1 MIASA
6 LYMQSKIE
14 GIVRYFFLLALLAAS
29 ARAGE
34 AGQYEGSQWALLN
47 ASKARE
53 TAATITPAK
62 YPDCDEATV
71 DKKMVRVYRADGTGE
86 AQDEWF
92 TKVLT
97 EKGKRNNRTVALSY
111 MLPYSTAEVVRLE
124 VLKPDGATV
133 PVDVAANSKEMV
145 DDSQMGMNIYD
156 PNSRVLRV
164 NIPAVEIGDVVHV
177 VTRQTTHR
185 SIIAGEFAEYN
196 VFEGQGFIRHL
207 SYELYAPNE
216 KPLRRVMLR
225 DEIPG
230 TVKYSK
236 SSAPGTTI
244 HLWEVQNVPRMF
256 EEPGMPAYENVLQ
269 RLLVSTSPDWQSIS
283 KWYWELSKPHLDATT
298 TDMKKTVAEL
308 TAGAGSDLE
317 KLKALFYY
325 VSKKVRYMGL
335 TPEKDRPGFE
345 PHDVSLTFEKK
356 YGVCRDKA
364 ALLVAMLRAAGLN
377 AFPVLIN
384 VGSKMDQDVANP
396 FFNHAIVSAELT
408 KGNYVL
414 MDPTDENTRDLFP
427 AYEGNQT
434 YLVCRPEGENLKLS
448 PVEPAD
454 KNMMRVQTSA
464 TLTTAGNIEAAA
476 DISFD
481 GINDNSYR
489 QSFVRMKPDDLH
501 RFFERNLKRSMPG
514 ARLKALKLTPENMLD
529 VSQPVRAHV
538 EFSVEGALAAGNGK
552 AVVSLPW
559 IGKGMGLV
567 NFVLGNAGLE
577 KRKYPLQTF
586 VACGLAEELSIKL
599 GPGFGKAES
608 LPSCSPIEDP
618 GISYHESFG
627 VKENALSCSRELKL
641 TTVEFS
647 PEQYL
652 KLRRTMES
660 LEYDE
665 RKAPVLGLT
674 TTPGSEPEPT
684 SSFSDA
690 EVESH
695 AEILESHKQL
705 DIQDAHSAVLKVKYA
720 KKILTYNGKV
730 REAELK
736 IEYNP
741 ACQEAKLVRG
751 VVISKTG
758 QRQEI
763 SKDEI
768 NIMDAGWNASARR
781 YTGGKILVA
790 NLPGVDIGS
799 TIEVEF
805 EISTKGRAFLAGF
818 ESFQLPDALDKKTF
832 DLTAPDGV
840 KVQTV
845 LTGPAGAVTVRQP
858 PGSGARWEWHAEK
871 VKALP
876 AETQLPPDW
885 LYNPGVAF
893 FIGDAG
899 DYYSSLDRIMIERAG
914 KSARAGELAR
924 TLTRSAKTQ
933 LEAVRSIR
941 DFIAKSIR
949 TAGPS
954 FSELPLSELSAA
966 DTTLGDGYGHSAD
979 RAILYYAMLS
989 AAGLKPEFVLASSLP
1004 PMAAI
1009 TNFAAT
1015 LPLAHSFSAPLV
1027 RVSVEGQI
1035 YYLNDSDQYA
1045 HLGSTFYDGKLG
1057 LVLATRATEVIKAAK
1072 DCADKRETEYVLSVS
1087 DQGNT
1092 RVKIARHYYGTEF
1105 NGKNR
1110 FFSELPPE
1118 ERRRYFQEL
1127 VTSVSQGARP
1137 VGDLITRFDC
1147 YPGVEEFTVDIDKYG
1162 VVDGKYLYF
1171 ELPFTPSLFPPGPE
1185 ERKLPLYVAREGERV
1200 VRTEIDLPPAFPK
1213 LAIAPVAAD
1222 LRAPEESGSARIS
1235 SRQDGRKF
1243 VMEHRYETSPAI
1255 VQPKDYPKMLKL
1267 EASLEKKSSKLFLLQ
1282 SN

>member
-1 MIASA
+1 
-6 LYMQSKIE
+6 MQSKIK
-14 GIVRYFFLLALLAAS
+14 GIIRNLLLLSLLVATVH
-29 ARAGE
+29 AGE
-34 AGQYEGSQWALLN
+34 AGRYEGSRWDLLN
-47 ASKARE
+47 TSNAVQA
-53 TAATITPAK
+53 AATITLAK

-97 EKGKRNNRTVALSY
+97 EKGKRNNRTVSLNY
-111 MLPYSTAEVVRLE
+111 MLPYFTVEVTRLE
-124 VLKPDGATV
+124 VLKPDGDVV
-133 PVDVAANSKEMV
+133 PVDVAANSKEAV

-164 NIPAVEIGDVVHV
+164 NIPAIEVGDVVHV

-185 SIIAGEFAEYN
+185 SIIPGEFAEYN

-207 SYELYAPNE
+207 SYELYAPDE
-216 KPLRRVMLR
+216 KPLKRVMLR

-230 TVKYSK
+230 TVNYSK
-236 SSAPGTTI
+236 STAPGTTI
-244 HLWEVQNVPRMF
+244 HDWEVRDVPRMF

-298 TDMKKTVAEL
+298 TDMKKTVEEL
-308 TAGAGSDLE
+308 TAGAGNDME

-335 TPEKDRPGFE
+335 TPEKDRPGYE

-364 ALLVAMLRAAGLN
+364 ALLVAMLRGAGLN

-396 FFNHAIVSAELT
+396 FFNHAIVSCELK
-408 KGNYVL
+408 KGDYVL

-448 PVEPAD
+448 QVEPAD
-454 KNMMRVQTSA
+454 KNMMRVRTTA
-464 TLTTAGNIEAAA
+464 TLSAAGAIDGAA

-489 QSFVRMKPDDLH
+489 QSFVRMKPDDLR

-514 ARLKALKLTPENMLD
+514 AKLRALKVTPEDMLD
-529 VSQPVRAHV
+529 VSQSVRAHV
-538 EFSVEGALAAGNGK
+538 EFSVEGALASGNGK

-559 IGKGMGLV
+559 IGKGLGLV
-567 NFVLGNAGLE
+567 NYVLGNTGLE

-586 VACGLAEELSIKL
+586 VACGLAEELSVKL

-608 LPSCSPIEDP
+608 LPSCAPIEDP
-618 GISYHESFG
+618 GIVYHESFAL
-627 VKENALSCSRELKL
+627 KENTLSCSRELKL

-665 RKAPVLGLT
+665 RKAPVLALT
-674 TTPGSEPEPT
+674 ATPPSPPEPT
-684 SSFSDA
+684 PSLADQ

-695 AEILESHKQL
+695 AQILESHKQL
-705 DIQDAHSAVLKVKYA
+705 EIQDAHAAVLKVKYA

-736 IEYNP
+736 VDYNP
-741 ACQEAKLVRG
+741 ACQVAKLIRG

-758 QRQEI
+758 QRQEV

-768 NIMDAGWNASARR
+768 NIMDAAWNASARR

-805 EISTKGRAFLAGF
+805 EISTKGRAFLSGF

-832 DLTAPDGV
+832 DLTAPAGLKVQALVTGPEGAV
-840 KVQTV
+840 KVS
-845 LTGPAGAVTVRQP
+845 QP
-858 PGSGARWEWHAEK
+858 PGAGTRFSWHAER

-876 AETQLPPDW
+876 AETQLPPEW
-885 LYNPGVAF
+885 LYNAGVAY
-893 FIGDAG
+893 FIGEAG
-899 DYYSSLDRIMIERAG
+899 DYYSNLNRAMIERAG
-914 KSARAGELAR
+914 KSARAGEVAKSLS
-924 TLTRSAKTQ
+924 RSAKTQ

-949 TAGPS
+949 LAGPS
-954 FSELPLSELSAA
+954 FTELPLSELSAA
-966 DTTLGDGYGHSAD
+966 DTTLDDGYGHAAD

-989 AAGLKPEFVLASSLP
+989 AAGLKPEFVLASTLP
-1004 PMAAI
+1004 PIAAV
-1009 TNFAAT
+1009 TNVAAK
-1015 LPLAHSFSAPLV
+1015 LPLTHSFSAPLV
-1027 RVSVEGQI
+1027 RVTIDGQS
-1035 YYLNDSDQYA
+1035 YYLNDTDQYA
-1045 HLGSTFYDGKLG
+1045 RLGSTPYDGKLG
-1057 LVLATRATEVIKAAK
+1057 IVLATQARELITAAK
-1072 DCADKRETEYVLSVS
+1072 DCEDKHEVDYVLSVS
-1087 DQGNT
+1087 DQGDT
-1092 RVKIARHYYGTEF
+1092 RVKISRQYYGTEF
-1105 NGKNR
+1105 NGRNR

-1118 ERRRYFQEL
+1118 ERHRYFQEL

-1137 VGDLITRFDC
+1137 VGDLVTRFDC
-1147 YPGVEEFTVDIDKYG
+1147 YPGVEEFTVNIDKYC
-1162 VVDGKYLYF
+1162 VVDGRYLYF

-1185 ERKLPLYVAREGERV
+1185 ERKLPLYVARDSERV
-1200 VRTEIDLPPAFPK
+1200 VRTEIDLPRHFPK
-1213 LAIAPVAAD
+1213 VVIAPVAAE
-1222 LRAPEESGSARIS
+1222 LTVPEAAGSVRIS
-1235 SRQDGRKF
+1235 SRQDGQKI

-1255 VQPKDYPKMLKL
+1255 VQPKDYPQMLKL

>member
-1 MIASA
+1 
-6 LYMQSKIE
+6 MQRKLQ
-14 GIVRYFFLLALLAAS
+14 GIFGNLLLLSLLTAA
-29 ARAGE
+29 AQAGE
-34 AGQYEGSQWALLN
+34 AGRYEGSQWALLN
-47 ASKARE
+47 TSNAAQA
-53 TAATITPAK
+53 AATVTLAK

-97 EKGKRNNRTVALSY
+97 EKGKRNNRTVSLSY
-111 MLPYSTAEVVRLE
+111 MLPYFTVEVVRLE
-124 VLKPDGATV
+124 VLKPDGDVV

-164 NIPAVEIGDVVHV
+164 NIPAVEVGDVVHV

-185 SIIAGEFAEYN
+185 SIIPGEFAEYN

-216 KPLRRVMLR
+216 KPLKRVMLR

-236 SSAPGTTI
+236 STAAGTVV
-244 HLWEVQNVPRMF
+244 HRWEVQNVPRMF

-283 KWYWELSKPHLDATT
+283 KWYWDLSKPHLDATT
-298 TDMKKTVAEL
+298 TDLKKTVEEL
-308 TAGAGSDLE
+308 ITGAGTDVE

-335 TPEKDRPGFE
+335 TPEKDRPGYE

-364 ALLVAMLRAAGLN
+364 ALLVAMLRTAGLK

-396 FFNHAIVSAELT
+396 FFNHAIVSCELT
-408 KGNYVL
+408 KGEYVL

-448 PVEPAD
+448 AVEPAD
-454 KNMMRVQTSA
+454 KNMMRVRTSA
-464 TLTTAGNIEAAA
+464 TLSAAGTIDAAS

-489 QSFVRMKPDDLH
+489 QSFVRMKPDDLR

-514 ARLKALKLTPENMLD
+514 ARLKGLKVTPENMLD

-538 EFSVEGALAAGNGK
+538 EFSVEGALASGNSK

-559 IGKGMGLV
+559 LGKSLGLV
-567 NFVLGNAGLE
+567 NFVLGNTGLE

-586 VACGLAEELSIKL
+586 VACGLAEEVAIKL
-599 GPGFGKAES
+599 GPGFGGAES
-608 LPSCSPIEDP
+608 LPSCSPIADP
-618 GISYHESFG
+618 GIRYHENFDL
-627 VKENALSCSRELKL
+627 KENTLSCSRELKL

-665 RKAPVLGLT
+665 RKAPVLALT
-674 TTPGSEPEPT
+674 GTPPSTPEPT
-684 SSFSDA
+684 SSLADQ

-695 AEILESHKQL
+695 ARILESHKEL

-736 IEYNP
+736 LEYNP

-758 QRQEI
+758 VRQEI

-768 NIMDAGWNASARR
+768 NLMDAAWNAAARR
-781 YTGGKILVA
+781 YTGSKILVA

-805 EISTKGRAFLAGF
+805 EITTKGRAFLSGF
-818 ESFQLPDALDKKTF
+818 ESFQLPDELDRKTF
-832 DLTAPDGV
+832 NLTAPAGL
-840 KVQTV
+840 KVQTL
-845 LTGPAGAVTVRQP
+845 LTGPAGTVKAGQR
-858 PGSGARWEWHAEK
+858 PGAGSRFEWHAEN
-871 VKALP
+871 VEALP
-876 AETQLPPDW
+876 AETQLPPEW
-885 LYNPGVAF
+885 LYNAGVAY

-899 DYYSSLDRIMIERAG
+899 DYYSDLNRLMTERAG
-914 KSARAGELAR
+914 KSAKAGEMAR
-924 TLTRSAKTQ
+924 NLTRPAKTQ
-933 LEAVRSIR
+933 LEAVRLIR

-949 TAGPS
+949 MAGPS
-954 FSELPLSELSAA
+954 FTELPLSELSPA
-966 DTTLGDGYGHSAD
+966 DTTLEDGYGHAAD

-1004 PMAAI
+1004 PISAI
-1009 TNFAAT
+1009 TNLAAR
-1015 LPLAHSFSAPLV
+1015 LPLTHSFSAPLV
-1027 RVSVEGQI
+1027 RVAIDGQS
-1035 YYLNDSDQYA
+1035 YYLNDTDQYA
-1045 HLGSTFYDGKLG
+1045 HLGSTPYDGKLG
-1057 LVLATRATEVIKAAK
+1057 IVLATHNTELISAAK
-1072 DCADKRETEYVLSVS
+1072 DCADKHEVDYALSVS
-1087 DQGNT
+1087 DQGDT
-1092 RVKIARHYYGTEF
+1092 RVKISRQYYGTEF
-1105 NGKNR
+1105 NSRNR

-1127 VTSVSQGARP
+1127 VNSVSQGARP
-1137 VGDLITRFDC
+1137 AGDLVTRFDC
-1147 YPGVEEFTVDIDKYG
+1147 YPGVEEFTVNIDKYA
-1162 VVDGKYLYF
+1162 VVDGKHLYF
-1171 ELPFTPSLFPPGPE
+1171 DLPFTPSLFPPGPE
-1185 ERKLPLYVAREGERV
+1185 ERRLPLYVGRDTERV
-1200 VRTEIDLPPAFPK
+1200 VRTEIDLPRSFSRVV
-1213 LAIAPVAAD
+1213 IAPVAAE
-1222 LRAPEESGSARIS
+1222 LTAPEAAGSARIS
-1235 SRQDGRKF
+1235 SRQTGQKI

-1255 VQPKDYPKMLKL
+1255 VEPKDYPQMLKL
-1267 EASLEKKSSKLFLLQ
+1267 EAALEKKSSKLFLLQ